1 MRPGDIALLTADH
14 GCDPTWR
21 GSDHTRE
28 RVPIMAFGPGLRA
41 RLIGV
46 RSTFADIGETIAHH
60 LGIPAGKHG
69 RSFL

>member
-1 MRPGDIALLTADH
+1 MIITADH

-28 RVPIMAFGPGLRA
+28 RVPVLCYGPALFPRS
-41 RLIGV
+41 IGV
-46 RSTFADIGETIAHH
+46 RESFADIGESVARH
-60 LGIPAGKHG
+60 LRLPAGKHG